1 VPDENP
7 FWEFSV
13 ELYKREG
20 VANACLRLQDR
31 CGADVNILMYCCWA
45 AYHHGA
51 QFDADTVDRILSV
64 VAAWQTAVIKPLR
77 DIRRALKAATHQG
90 IAPDAQERLRN
101 EIKHVELRSERLQ
114 QNALFSVEL
123 QSMDVSKPAAEAR
136 KHAQRNVEF
145 YLTYLDVGTD
155 KIACNDAKLIIDAVF
170 D

>member
-1 VPDENP
+1 MVPDENP

-64 VAAWQTAVIKPLR
+64 VASWQTAVIKPLR

-101 EIKHVELRSERLQ
+101 E
-114 QNALFSVEL
+114 
-123 QSMDVSKPAAEAR
+123 
-136 KHAQRNVEF
+136 RN
-145 YLTYLDVGTD
+145 GTS
-155 KIACNDAKLIIDAVF
+155 NII
-170 D
+170 